1 MIVLKHSFSD
11 ALMMERSSVRWRSRG
26 KRDWTEMIK
35 KSKGLIQMMA
45 VALAAICSLSVANA
59 TVTYQI
65 GGAGLETIGI
75 NMPSVY
81 VGNALAG
88 AISIQQMPS
97 QNNPSMPENYF
108 TVCTD
113 VGALLF
119 LGRSYDYNSPATPF
133 AGQTGINPMWG
144 TGSND
149 GSAAKAIQNA
159 AYIFNTFGQLTA
171 TGLNSANADLNT
183 AIQLAVW
190 GVLYNTD
197 VNGQVT
203 GSRISFSGENAAV
216 SAYLT
221 SFGLGSLTGNY
232 NLDGSLL
239 VPVTLAGAAL
249 ANNGNEQPQ
258 ELLIRSVPEAS
269 TVIAG
274 ALLLLPFAASTF
286 KILRKKHSI

>member
-1 MIVLKHSFSD
+1 
-11 ALMMERSSVRWRSRG
+11 
-26 KRDWTEMIK
+26 
-35 KSKGLIQMMA
+35 
-45 VALAAICSLSVANA
+45 
-59 TVTYQI
+59 
-65 GGAGLETIGI
+65 
-75 NMPSVY
+75 
-81 VGNALAG
+81 
-88 AISIQQMPS
+88 
-97 QNNPSMPENYF
+97 
-108 TVCTD
+108 
-113 VGALLF
+113 
-119 LGRSYDYNSPATPF
+119 
-133 AGQTGINPMWG
+133 
-144 TGSND
+144 
-149 GSAAKAIQNA
+149 
-159 AYIFNTFGQLTA
+159 
-171 TGLNSANADLNT
+171 LNT

-274 ALLLLPFAASTF
+274 ALLLLPFAASTL